1 MTNLTEFKRWENSI
15 SRMHFPKWEELPSL
29 GLYVDQVA
37 AVINE
42 NLTSSGMEP
51 LTKSMINNYVKKKTI
66 QAPIKKKY
74 AVNQIVDLLL
84 IGFFKN
90 TFAIDDIRRGILQ
103 ITSKDYPKQAYD
115 RFVEILNARLRNE
128 TIPTNPN
135 FDPANEQLM
144 NFGIDAVLAG
154 LKARYLLKMMA
165 KESQV
170 EKDNHEN
177 KE

>member
-1 MTNLTEFKRWENSI
+1 MTNLTEFKRWENGI

-42 NLTSSGMEP
+42 YLTSLGMEP

-90 TFAIDDIRRGILQ
+90 TFTINDIRQGIFQ
-103 ITSKDYPKQAYD
+103 VTTKDYPKQAYN
-115 RFVEILNARLRNE
+115 RFVEVLNARLRNE
-128 TIPTNPN
+128 SIPTNPN
-135 FDPANEQLM
+135 FNSSNEQLM
-144 NFGIDAVLAG
+144 VLGIDAVLAG
-154 LKARYLLKMMA
+154 LKARYLLEIMA
-165 KESQV
+165 DSNKT
-170 EKDNHEN
+170 EKD
-177 KE
+177 

>member
-1 MTNLTEFKRWENSI
+1 MTNLTEFKRWENGI

-42 NLTSSGMEP
+42 YLTSLGMEP

-90 TFAIDDIRRGILQ
+90 TFTINDIRQGILQ
-103 ITSKDYPKQAYD
+103 VTTKDYPKQAYN
-115 RFVEILNARLRNE
+115 RFVEVLNARLRNE
-128 TIPTNPN
+128 PIPTNPN
-135 FDPANEQLM
+135 FNSSNEQLM
-144 NFGIDAVLAG
+144 VIGIDAVLAG
-154 LKARYLLKMMA
+154 LKTRYLLEVMA
-165 KESQV
+165 DSNKT
-170 EKDNHEN
+170 EKD
-177 KE
+177 

>member
-1 MTNLTEFKRWENSI
+1 MTNLTEFKRWENGI

-42 NLTSSGMEP
+42 YLTSLGMEP

-90 TFAIDDIRRGILQ
+90 TFTINDIRQGILQ
-103 ITSKDYPKQAYD
+103 VTTKDYPKQAYN
-115 RFVEILNARLRNE
+115 RFVEVLNARLRNE
-128 TIPTNPN
+128 PIPANPN
-135 FDPANEQLM
+135 FNSSNEQLM
-144 NFGIDAVLAG
+144 VLGIDAVLAG
-154 LKARYLLKMMA
+154 LKARYLLEIIADNNK
-165 KESQV
+165 KE
-170 EKDNHEN
+170 

>member
-1 MTNLTEFKRWENSI
+1 MTNLTKFKRWENSI
-15 SRMHFPKWEELPSL
+15 SRMHFPKWKELPSL

-42 NLTSSGMEP
+42 NLASLGMEP

-115 RFVEILNARLRNE
+115 RFVEILNARLKNE
-128 TIPTNPN
+128 KVPDNPN

-144 NFGIDAVLAG
+144 NFGIDAVLAS

-170 EKDNHEN
+170 GKDNHEN

>member
-1 MTNLTEFKRWENSI
+1 ML
-15 SRMHFPKWEELPSL
+15 L
-29 GLYVDQVA
+29 
-37 AVINE
+37 
-42 NLTSSGMEP
+42 
-51 LTKSMINNYVKKKTI
+51 
-66 QAPIKKKY
+66 IK
-74 AVNQIVDLLL
+74 L

>member
-1 MTNLTEFKRWENSI
+1 MTNLTEFKRWENGI
-15 SRMHFPKWEELPSL
+15 SRMHFPKWEELPGL

-42 NLTSSGMEP
+42 YLTSLGMEP

-90 TFAIDDIRRGILQ
+90 TFTINDIRQGILQ
-103 ITSKDYPKQAYD
+103 ITAKDYPKQAYD
-115 RFVEILNARLRNE
+115 RFVEVLNARLRNE
-128 TIPTNPN
+128 PIPANPN
-135 FDPANEQLM
+135 FTPSNEQLM
-144 NFGIDAVLAG
+144 VLGIDAVLAG
-154 LKARYLLKMMA
+154 LKARYLLETMA
-165 KESQV
+165 DS
-170 EKDNHEN
+170 N
-177 KE
+177 KTEED

>member
-1 MTNLTEFKRWENSI
+1 MNLVEFKRWENNL
-15 SRMHFPKWEELPSL
+15 SRLHFPKWEELPSL

-42 NLTSSGMEP
+42 YLTSLGMEP

-90 TFAIDDIRRGILQ
+90 TFAIDDIRQGILQ
-103 ITSKDYPKQAYD
+103 ITANDYPKQAYD
-115 RFVEILNARLRNE
+115 RFVEILNARLKNE
-128 TIPTNPN
+128 TVPNNPN
-135 FDPANEQLM
+135 FNPANERLM

-154 LKARYLLKMMA
+154 LKSRHLLAVMM
-165 KESQV
+165 KTNQKDGFQD
-170 EKDNHEN
+170 EK
-177 KE
+177 

>member
-1 MTNLTEFKRWENSI
+1 MTNLTEFKRWENGI

-29 GLYVDQVA
+29 VLYVDQVA

-42 NLTSSGMEP
+42 YLTSLGMEP

-90 TFAIDDIRRGILQ
+90 TFTINDIRHGIVQ
-103 ITSKDYPKQAYD
+103 ITAKDYPKQAYV
-115 RFVEILNARLRNE
+115 RFVEVLNARLRNE
-128 TIPTNPN
+128 PIPANPN
-135 FDPANEQLM
+135 FTPSNEQLM
-144 NFGIDAVLAG
+144 VLGIDAVLAG
-154 LKARYLLKMMA
+154 LKARYLLETMA
-165 KESQV
+165 DS
-170 EKDNHEN
+170 N
-177 KE
+177 KTEED

>member
-1 MTNLTEFKRWENSI
+1 MTNLTEFKRWENGI

-42 NLTSSGMEP
+42 CLTSLGMEP

-90 TFAIDDIRRGILQ
+90 TFTINDIRQGILQ
-103 ITSKDYPKQAYD
+103 ITAKDYPKQAYD
-115 RFVEILNARLRNE
+115 RFVEVLNARLRNE
-128 TIPTNPN
+128 PIPANPN
-135 FDPANEQLM
+135 FTPSNEQLM
-144 NFGIDAVLAG
+144 VLGIDAVLAG
-154 LKARYLLKMMA
+154 LKARYLLETMA
-165 KESQV
+165 DS
-170 EKDNHEN
+170 N
-177 KE
+177 KTEED

>member
-1 MTNLTEFKRWENSI
+1 MNLVEFKRWENNL
-15 SRMHFPKWEELPSL
+15 SRLHFPKWEELPSL

-42 NLTSSGMEP
+42 YLTSLGMEP

-90 TFAIDDIRRGILQ
+90 TFAIDDIRQGILQ
-103 ITSKDYPKQAYD
+103 ITANDYPKQAYD
-115 RFVEILNARLRNE
+115 RFVEILNARLKNE
-128 TIPTNPN
+128 TVPNNPN
-135 FDPANEQLM
+135 FNPANERLM

-154 LKARYLLKMMA
+154 LKSRHLLAVMM
-165 KESQV
+165 KLNQKDGLQD
-170 EKDNHEN
+170 EK
-177 KE
+177 

>member
-1 MTNLTEFKRWENSI
+1 MTNLTEFKRWENGN

-42 NLTSSGMEP
+42 YLTSLGMEP

-90 TFAIDDIRRGILQ
+90 TFTINDIRQGILQ
-103 ITSKDYPKQAYD
+103 ITAKDYPKQAYD

-128 TIPTNPN
+128 PIPANPN
-135 FDPANEQLM
+135 FNPSNEQLM
-144 NFGIDAVLAG
+144 VLGIDAVLAG
-154 LKARYLLKMMA
+154 LKARYLLETKA
-165 KESQV
+165 DSNKTE
-170 EKDNHEN
+170 EN
-177 KE
+177 

>member
-1 MTNLTEFKRWENSI
+1 MTNLTEFKRWENGI
-15 SRMHFPKWEELPSL
+15 SWMHFPKWEELPSL

-42 NLTSSGMEP
+42 YLTSLGMEP

-90 TFAIDDIRRGILQ
+90 TFTINDIRQGILQ
-103 ITSKDYPKQAYD
+103 ITAKDYPKQAYD
-115 RFVEILNARLRNE
+115 RFVEVLNARLRNE
-128 TIPTNPN
+128 PIPANPN
-135 FDPANEQLM
+135 FTPSNEQLM
-144 NFGIDAVLAG
+144 VLGIDAVLAG
-154 LKARYLLKMMA
+154 LKARYLLETMA
-165 KESQV
+165 DS
-170 EKDNHEN
+170 N
-177 KE
+177 KTEED

>member
-1 MTNLTEFKRWENSI
+1 MTNLTEFKRWENGI

-42 NLTSSGMEP
+42 YLTSLGMEP

-90 TFAIDDIRRGILQ
+90 TFKMNDIRQGNLQ
-103 ITSKDYPKQAYD
+103 ITAKDYPKHAYD
-115 RFVEILNARLRNE
+115 RFVEVLNARLRNE
-128 TIPTNPN
+128 PIPANPN
-135 FDPANEQLM
+135 FTPSNEQLM
-144 NFGIDAVLAG
+144 VLGIDAVLAG
-154 LKARYLLKMMA
+154 LKARYLLETMA
-165 KESQV
+165 DS
-170 EKDNHEN
+170 N
-177 KE
+177 KTEED

>member
-1 MTNLTEFKRWENSI
+1 MTNLTEFKRWENGI
-15 SRMHFPKWEELPSL
+15 SGMHFPKWEELPSL

-42 NLTSSGMEP
+42 YLTSLGMEP

-90 TFAIDDIRRGILQ
+90 TFTINDIRQGILQ
-103 ITSKDYPKQAYD
+103 ITAKDYPKQAYD
-115 RFVEILNARLRNE
+115 RFVEVLNARLRNE
-128 TIPTNPN
+128 PIPANPN
-135 FDPANEQLM
+135 FTPSNEQLM
-144 NFGIDAVLAG
+144 VLGIDAVLAG
-154 LKARYLLKMMA
+154 LKARYLLETMA
-165 KESQV
+165 DS
-170 EKDNHEN
+170 N
-177 KE
+177 KTEED

>member
-1 MTNLTEFKRWENSI
+1 MTNLTEFKRWENGI

-42 NLTSSGMEP
+42 YLTSLGMEP

-90 TFAIDDIRRGILQ
+90 TFTINDIRQGILQ
-103 ITSKDYPKQAYD
+103 VTTKDYPKQAYN
-115 RFVEILNARLRNE
+115 RFVDVLNARLRNE
-128 TIPTNPN
+128 SIPTNPN
-135 FDPANEQLM
+135 FNSSNEQLM
-144 NFGIDAVLAG
+144 VLGIDAVLAG
-154 LKARYLLKMMA
+154 LKTRYLLEIMA
-165 KESQV
+165 DSNKT
-170 EKDNHEN
+170 EKD
-177 KE
+177 

>member
-1 MTNLTEFKRWENSI
+1 MNLVEFKRWENNL
-15 SRMHFPKWEELPSL
+15 SRLHFPKWEELPSL

-42 NLTSSGMEP
+42 YLTSLGMEP

-90 TFAIDDIRRGILQ
+90 TFAIDDIRQGILQ
-103 ITSKDYPKQAYD
+103 ITANDYPKQAYD
-115 RFVEILNARLRNE
+115 RFVEILNARLKNE
-128 TIPTNPN
+128 TVPNNPN
-135 FDPANEQLM
+135 FNPANERLM

-154 LKARYLLKMMA
+154 LKSRHLLAVMM
-165 KESQV
+165 KTNQKDGLQD
-170 EKDNHEN
+170 EK
-177 KE
+177 

>member
-1 MTNLTEFKRWENSI
+1 MTNLTEFKRWENGI

-42 NLTSSGMEP
+42 YLTSLGMEP

-90 TFAIDDIRRGILQ
+90 TFTINDIRQGILQ
-103 ITSKDYPKQAYD
+103 ITAKDYPKQAYD
-115 RFVEILNARLRNE
+115 RFVEALNARLRNE
-128 TIPTNPN
+128 PI
-135 FDPANEQLM
+135 PANEQLM
-144 NFGIDAVLAG
+144 VLGIDAVLAG
-154 LKARYLLKMMA
+154 LKARYLLETMA
-165 KESQV
+165 DSNKTE
-170 EKDNHEN
+170 EN
-177 KE
+177 

>member
-1 MTNLTEFKRWENSI
+1 MTNLTEFKRWENGI

-42 NLTSSGMEP
+42 YLTSLGMEP

-90 TFAIDDIRRGILQ
+90 TFTINDIRQGILQ
-103 ITSKDYPKQAYD
+103 ITAKDYPKQAYD
-115 RFVEILNARLRNE
+115 RFVEVLNARLIRNE
-128 TIPTNPN
+128 PIPANPN
-135 FDPANEQLM
+135 FTPSNEQLM
-144 NFGIDAVLAG
+144 VLGIDAVLAG
-154 LKARYLLKMMA
+154 LKARYLLETMA
-165 KESQV
+165 DS
-170 EKDNHEN
+170 N
-177 KE
+177 KTEED

>member
-1 MTNLTEFKRWENSI
+1 MTNLTEFKRWENGI
-15 SRMHFPKWEELPSL
+15 SRMHFSKWEELPSL

-42 NLTSSGMEP
+42 YLTSLGMEP

-90 TFAIDDIRRGILQ
+90 TFTINDIRQGILQ
-103 ITSKDYPKQAYD
+103 ITAKDYPKQAYD
-115 RFVEILNARLRNE
+115 RFVEVLNARLRNE
-128 TIPTNPN
+128 PIPANPN
-135 FDPANEQLM
+135 FTPSNEQLM
-144 NFGIDAVLAG
+144 VLGIDAVLAG
-154 LKARYLLKMMA
+154 LKARYLLETMA
-165 KESQV
+165 DS
-170 EKDNHEN
+170 N
-177 KE
+177 KTEED

>member
-1 MTNLTEFKRWENSI
+1 MTNLTKFKRWENTV
-15 SRMHFPKWEELPSL
+15 SRMKFPKWEELPGL

-42 NLTSSGMEP
+42 YLTSLGMEP

-90 TFAIDDIRRGILQ
+90 AFAIKDIRQAISQ
-103 ITSKDYPKQAYD
+103 ITANDYPKQAYD

-128 TIPTNPN
+128 PIAANPN
-135 FDPANEQLM
+135 FNPANERLM
-144 NFGIDAVLAG
+144 NLGIDAVLTAI
-154 LKARYLLKMMA
+154 KARYLLNTMSD
-165 KESQV
+165 ENQ
-170 EKDNHEN
+170 EN
-177 KE
+177 KIEDK

>member
-1 MTNLTEFKRWENSI
+1 MTNLTEFKRWENGI

-42 NLTSSGMEP
+42 YLTSLGMEP

-66 QAPIKKKY
+66 QKKY

-90 TFAIDDIRRGILQ
+90 TFTINDIRQGILQ
-103 ITSKDYPKQAYD
+103 ITAKDYPKQAYD
-115 RFVEILNARLRNE
+115 RFVEVLNARLRNE
-128 TIPTNPN
+128 PIPANPN
-135 FDPANEQLM
+135 FTPSNEQLM
-144 NFGIDAVLAG
+144 VLGIDAVLAG
-154 LKARYLLKMMA
+154 LKARYLLETMA
-165 KESQV
+165 DS
-170 EKDNHEN
+170 N
-177 KE
+177 KTEED

>member
-1 MTNLTEFKRWENSI
+1 MTNLTEFKRWENGI

-42 NLTSSGMEP
+42 YLTSLGMEP

-66 QAPIKKKY
+66 QAPIRKKY

-90 TFAIDDIRRGILQ
+90 TFTINDIRQGILQ
-103 ITSKDYPKQAYD
+103 ITAKDYPKQAYD
-115 RFVEILNARLRNE
+115 WFVEVLNARLRNE
-128 TIPTNPN
+128 PIPANPN
-135 FDPANEQLM
+135 FTPSNEQLLVL
-144 NFGIDAVLAG
+144 GIDAVLAG
-154 LKARYLLKMMA
+154 LTARYLLETMA
-165 KESQV
+165 DS
-170 EKDNHEN
+170 N
-177 KE
+177 KTEED